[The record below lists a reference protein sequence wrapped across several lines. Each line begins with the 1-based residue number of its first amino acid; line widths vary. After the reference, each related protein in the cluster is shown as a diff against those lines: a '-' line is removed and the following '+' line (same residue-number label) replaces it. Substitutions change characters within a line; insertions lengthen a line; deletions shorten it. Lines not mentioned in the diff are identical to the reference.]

1 VSTASYQ
8 PLAGS
13 SGRAARRRRWGK
25 VMEGLATLAAIV
37 AIAVLAIVIISVAKK
52 GLPAL
57 NVDLFTQVTSTFGI
71 PGQGGGIKN
80 AIIGTVIMTA
90 IATAIS
96 VPLGVLLAIFS
107 SEFAPARLALIIR
120 ITLNVLAGVPTIV
133 IGVFVFGLLVVGNG
147 YSAYAA
153 GVALSIVQL
162 PVVARSTE
170 EVLLLVPH
178 SLREAGMALGASR
191 ARTVLTVIL
200 PTAVGGI
207 VTATIVAVAR
217 AAGETAPLLFTT
229 GIFANAVVTDPTKPM
244 ASIPLVIFQ
253 GSESPSAH
261 DQEVAWAAALVLLV
275 GVLIGSSVGR
285 LLSLRS
291 RRRIE
296 QTR

>member
-1 VSTASYQ
+1 
-8 PLAGS
+8 
-13 SGRAARRRRWGK
+13 
-25 VMEGLATLAAIV
+25 MEGLATVAAVI
-37 AIAVLAIVIISVAKK
+37 AIAVLVIVIVSVARK

-57 NVDLFTQVTSTFGI
+57 NADLFTQVTSTFGI
-71 PGQGGGIKN
+71 PGEGGGIKN
-80 AIIGTVIMTA
+80 AIMGTALMTLM
-90 IATAIS
+90 ATATS
-96 VPLGVLLAIFS
+96 VPVGVLIAIYS
-107 SEFAPARLALIIR
+107 SEFAPPRVALALR

-153 GVALSIVQL
+153 ALALAIIQL

-170 EVLLLVPH
+170 EVLLLVPTA
-178 SLREAGMALGASR
+178 LREGGMALGASR
-191 ARTVLTVIL
+191 ARTVVTVIL

-217 AAGETAPLLFTT
+217 AAGETAPLLFTA
-229 GIFANAVVTDPTKPM
+229 GIFANAVVTDPTKSM

-261 DQEVAWAAALVLLV
+261 DQQVAWAAALVLLA
-275 GVLIGSSVGR
+275 GVLIASSTGR

>member
-1 VSTASYQ
+1 MSTASHQ
-8 PLAGS
+8 PLSKSA
-13 SGRAARRRRWGK
+13 GRAARRRRWGK
-25 VMEGLATLAAIV
+25 VMEALATLAAIV

-57 NVDLFTQVTSTFGI
+57 NIDLFTQVTSTFGI
-71 PGQGGGIKN
+71 PGEGGGIKN
-80 AIIGTVIMTA
+80 AIIGTLIMTA
-90 IATAIS
+90 IATLIS

-107 SEFAPARLALIIR
+107 SEFAPPRLALIIR

-170 EVLLLVPH
+170 EVLLLVPS

-200 PTAVGGI
+200 PTAIGGI

-217 AAGETAPLLFTT
+217 AAGETAPLLFTS

-253 GSESPSAH
+253 GSESPSPH
-261 DQEVAWAAALVLLV
+261 DQQVAWAAALVLLV
-275 GVLIGSSVGR
+275 GVLIGSSMGR

>member
-1 VSTASYQ
+1 MSTAPYQ
-8 PLAGS
+8 PLS
-13 SGRAARRRRWGK
+13 HRSGRAARRRRWGK
-25 VMEGLATLAAIV
+25 TMEVLATLAAVV
-37 AIAVLAIVIISVAKK
+37 AIGVLAIVIISVAKK

-57 NVDLFTQVTSTFGI
+57 NADLFTNVTATFGI
-71 PGQGGGIKN
+71 GGESGGIKN

-90 IATAIS
+90 IATAIA

-107 SEFAPARLALIIR
+107 SEFAPPRLAVAIR

-133 IGVFVFGLLVVGNG
+133 IGVFIFGLLVVGNG

-170 EVLLLVPH
+170 EVLLLVP
-178 SLREAGMALGASR
+178 STLREGGMALGASR
-191 ARTVLTVIL
+191 ARTVVTVIL

-217 AAGETAPLLFTT
+217 AAGETAPLLFTV
-229 GIFANAVVTDPTKPM
+229 GVFSNAVVTDPTKSM

-253 GSESPSAH
+253 GSESPSPH
-261 DQEVAWAAALVLLV
+261 DQEVAWAAALVLLA

>member
-1 VSTASYQ
+1 MTTAPR
-8 PLAGS
+8 PLATVN
-13 SGRAARRRRWGK
+13 RRTLRRRRWSR
-25 VMEGLATLAAIV
+25 VMEGLATVAAVI
-37 AIAVLAIVIISVAKK
+37 AIAVLVIVIVSVARK

-57 NVDLFTQVTSTFGI
+57 NADLFTQVTSTFGI
-71 PGQGGGIKN
+71 PGEGGGIKN
-80 AIIGTVIMTA
+80 AIIGTALMTLM
-90 IATAIS
+90 ATAIS
-96 VPLGVLLAIFS
+96 VPVGVLIAIYN
-107 SEFAPARLALIIR
+107 SEFAPPRVALSLR

-153 GVALSIVQL
+153 AIALAIIQL

-170 EVLLLVPH
+170 EVLLLVPMT
-178 SLREAGMALGASR
+178 LREGGMALGASR
-191 ARTVLTVIL
+191 ARTVVTVIL

-217 AAGETAPLLFTT
+217 AAGETAPLLFTA
-229 GIFANAVVTDPTKPM
+229 GIFANAVVTDPTTSM

-253 GSESPSAH
+253 GSESPSPH
-261 DQEVAWAAALVLLV
+261 DQQVAWAAALVLLA
-275 GVLIGSSVGR
+275 GVLIASSTGR